1 MLRRIAW
8 SSVPSSSFSAA
19 RLGEIVAPARWNN
32 KCNDVSGML
41 LYTGVHFLEILEG
54 EESVLNEMWSRL
66 ERDDRHASLVRI
78 GDEACNERRFAD
90 WKMAYADDQVV
101 GSQVETLRSPK
112 LSHAATWSDSTG
124 SIMSSADSM

>member
-1 MLRRIAW
+1 MLRRMAW

-19 RLGEIVAPARWNN
+19 RLGEIVGPARWSN

-66 ERDDRHASLVRI
+66 ELDDRHASLVRI

-90 WKMAYADDQVV
+90 WKMGYADDLDV
-101 GSQVETLRSPK
+101 GSQVEMLRYPTMPHA
-112 LSHAATWSDSTG
+112 LSWSHSTG
-124 SIMSSADSM
+124 SIMASADSM

>member
-8 SSVPSSSFSAA
+8 SSVPSSTFSAA
-19 RLGEIVAPARWNN
+19 RLCEIVAPARWNN
-32 KCNDVSGML
+32 ECNRVSGML

-66 ERDDRHASLVRI
+66 QHDDRHASLVRI

-90 WKMAYADDQVV
+90 WKMGYADDLDV
-101 GSQVETLRSPK
+101 GSQVESLRSPVAP
-112 LSHAATWSDSTG
+112 HAATWSDTTG
-124 SIMSSADSM
+124 SIMARADSM

>member
-8 SSVPSSSFSAA
+8 SSVPSSTFSAA

-32 KCNDVSGML
+32 ECNRVSGML

-66 ERDDRHASLVRI
+66 QHDDRHASLVRI
-78 GDEACNERRFAD
+78 GDEACNERHFSD
-90 WKMAYADDQVV
+90 WKMAYADDLDV
-101 GSQVETLRSPK
+101 GSQVETLRHPTTP
-112 LSHAATWSDSTG
+112 HASTWSDAAE
-124 SIMSSADSM
+124 SIMACADSM

>member
-32 KCNDVSGML
+32 KCNDVSGVL
-41 LYTGVHFLEILEG
+41 LYTGMHFLEILEG

-66 ERDDRHASLVRI
+66 ENDHRHASLVRI
-78 GDEACNERRFAD
+78 GDEACEERRFVG
-90 WKMAYADDQVV
+90 WKMAYADDLDI
-101 GSQVETLRSPK
+101 GSQVEMLRSPIAP
-112 LSHAATWSDSTG
+112 HAATWSDTTG
-124 SIMSSADSM
+124 SIMAGADSM

>member
-32 KCNDVSGML
+32 KANDVSGML
-41 LYTGVHFLEILEG
+41 LYTGTHFLEILEG

-66 ERDDRHASLVRI
+66 VLDDRHASLVRI

-90 WKMAYADDQVV
+90 WKMAYADDLDV
-101 GSQVETLRSPK
+101 GSQVETLRHPTTQNA
-112 LSHAATWSDSTG
+112 LTWSDAAG
-124 SIMSSADSM
+124 SIMACADSM